1 MKKKKRVNKDLRR
14 EKFIYRSFAI
24 LTVFLRVGIIYSR
37 AMLSKI
43 NLEVQDLNNKISMET
58 DDNQSLAMKI
68 NEMVS
73 LEKIQQVSSEL
84 GLKYDNDNIRSVLEQ
99 VII

>member
-1 MKKKKRVNKDLRR
+1 MKKKKRVNKNLRR
-14 EKFIYRSFAI
+14 EKFVYRSFAI
-24 LTVFLRVGIIYSR
+24 LTVFLIVGIIYSR

-43 NLEVQDLNNKISMET
+43 NLEVQDLNDKISMET

-73 LEKIQQVSSEL
+73 LEKIQQVSNEL
-84 GLKYDNDNIRSVLEQ
+84 GLKYDNDNIRTVLE
-99 VII
+99 

>member
-24 LTVFLRVGIIYSR
+24 LTVFLIVGIIYSR

-43 NLEVQDLNNKISMET
+43 NLEVQDLNDKISMET

-84 GLKYDNDNIRSVLEQ
+84 GLKYDNDNIISELE
-99 VII
+99 

>member
-1 MKKKKRVNKDLRR
+1 MKKKKRVNKNLRR
-14 EKFIYRSFAI
+14 EKFVYRSFAI
-24 LTVFLRVGIIYSR
+24 LTVFLIVGIIYSR

-43 NLEVQDLNNKISMET
+43 NLEVQDLNDKISMET

-73 LEKIQQVSSEL
+73 LEKIQQVSNEL
-84 GLKYDNDNIRSVLEQ
+84 GLKYDNDNIRSVLE
-99 VII
+99 

>member
-1 MKKKKRVNKDLRR
+1 MKKKKRVNTDLRR

-24 LTVFLRVGIIYSR
+24 LTVFLIVGIIYSR

-73 LEKIQQVSSEL
+73 LEKIQQVSTEL
-84 GLKYDNDNIRSVLEQ
+84 GLKYDNDNIRSVLE
-99 VII
+99 

>member
-1 MKKKKRVNKDLRR
+1 MKKKRRVNKDLRR

-24 LTVFLRVGIIYSR
+24 LTVFLIVGIIYSR

-73 LEKIQQVSSEL
+73 LEKIQQVSTEL
-84 GLKYDNDNIRSVLEQ
+84 GLKYDNDNIRSVLE
-99 VII
+99 

>member
-24 LTVFLRVGIIYSR
+24 LTVFLLVGIIYSR

-84 GLKYDNDNIRSVLEQ
+84 GLKYDNDNIRSVLE
-99 VII
+99 

>member
-24 LTVFLRVGIIYSR
+24 LTVFLIVGIIYSR

-43 NLEVQDLNNKISMET
+43 NLKVQDLNNKISMET

-84 GLKYDNDNIRSVLEQ
+84 GLKYDNDNIRSVLE
-99 VII
+99 

>member
-24 LTVFLRVGIIYSR
+24 FTVFLIVGIIYSR

-84 GLKYDNDNIRSVLEQ
+84 GLKYDNDNIRSVLE
-99 VII
+99 

>member
-1 MKKKKRVNKDLRR
+1 MKKKKRVNKNLRR

-24 LTVFLRVGIIYSR
+24 LTVFLIVGIIYSR

-43 NLEVQDLNNKISMET
+43 NLEVQDLNDKISMET

-73 LEKIQQVSSEL
+73 LEKIQQVSNEL
-84 GLKYDNDNIRSVLEQ
+84 GLKYDNDNIRSVLE
-99 VII
+99 

>member
-24 LTVFLRVGIIYSR
+24 LTVFLIVGIIYSR

-58 DDNQSLAMKI
+58 DDNKSLAMKI

-73 LEKIQQVSSEL
+73 LEKIQQVSTEL
-84 GLKYDNDNIRSVLEQ
+84 GLKYDNDNIRSVLE
-99 VII
+99 

>member
-1 MKKKKRVNKDLRR
+1 MKKKKRVNKNLRR
-14 EKFIYRSFAI
+14 EKFVYRSFAI
-24 LTVFLRVGIIYSR
+24 LTVFLIVGIIYSR

-43 NLEVQDLNNKISMET
+43 NLEVQDLNDKISMET

-84 GLKYDNDNIRSVLEQ
+84 GLKYDNDNIRSVLE
-99 VII
+99 

>member
-24 LTVFLRVGIIYSR
+24 LTVFLIVGIIYSR

-58 DDNQSLAMKI
+58 YDNQSLAMKI

-73 LEKIQQVSSEL
+73 LEKIQQVSTEL
-84 GLKYDNDNIRSVLEQ
+84 GLKYDNDNIRSVLE
-99 VII
+99 

>member
-1 MKKKKRVNKDLRR
+1 MKKNKRVNKNLRR
-14 EKFIYRSFAI
+14 EKFVYRSFAI
-24 LTVFLRVGIIYSR
+24 LTVFLIVGIIYSR

-43 NLEVQDLNNKISMET
+43 NLEVQDLNDKISMET

-84 GLKYDNDNIRSVLEQ
+84 GLKYDNDNIRSVLE
-99 VII
+99 

>member
-1 MKKKKRVNKDLRR
+1 MKKKKRVNKNLRR
-14 EKFIYRSFAI
+14 EKFVYRSFAV
-24 LTVFLRVGIIYSR
+24 LTVFLIVGIIYSR

-43 NLEVQDLNNKISMET
+43 NLEVQDLNDKISMET

-84 GLKYDNDNIRSVLEQ
+84 GLKYDNDNIRSVLE
-99 VII
+99 